1 VVDELWKISG
11 MKRKNPA
18 LFMIGYEGADLA
30 RFIKVLQDYDIELI
44 VDVRFTPISRKKGFS
59 KTALAQA
66 LARQGILYVHIREL
80 GCPKQ
85 IRMRYQRTGDF
96 SSYVHAY
103 RNRVLDSAAS
113 GVADLASRAER
124 SRVCLLCFE
133 KDHDSCHRSVVAE
146 KVRETSQKRMRLV
159 PLQVA
164 S

>member
-1 VVDELWKISG
+1 
-11 MKRKNPA
+11 MKRQDLA
-18 LFMIGYEGADLA
+18 LYTIGYEGADLSGFVA
-30 RFIKVLQDYDIELI
+30 VLLSHGIEQI
-44 VDVRFTPISRKKGFS
+44 VDVRLTPISRKRGFS
-59 KTALAQA
+59 KTALAEA
-66 LARQGILYVHIREL
+66 LEREGIVYIHIREL

-103 RNRVLDSAAS
+103 RNRVLDSAPS
-113 GVADLASRAER
+113 GVAELASRAER

-146 KVRETSQKRMRLV
+146 KVRETSQKKMRLV